1 MPVSEIRTERLQLVP
16 FDPAAIRRL
25 IEGDRPEAERV
36 LGRILPDEFPNSD
49 ELEGFLPIQ
58 LHRMEQSPRRR
69 AWMARLTV
77 SRPDGVVGHCGF
89 HGPPEMIGRAE
100 IGYTVFEPFRGRGF
114 AKEAAGALVRWAFE
128 QGEKKVFAT
137 VSPNNAPSLAVVRA
151 LGFQQTGTQQDEVD
165 GLELVFTI
173 DAPGC

>member
-1 MPVSEIRTERLQLVP
+1 MPISSIRTERLQLVP
-16 FDPAAIRRL
+16 FDPIAIRRL

-36 LGRILPDEFPNSD
+36 LGRILPDEFPNTH

-58 LHRMEQSPRRR
+58 LRRMDQAPKRR
-69 AWMARLTV
+69 AWMARLMV
-77 SRPDGVVGHCGF
+77 SKPDGVVGHCGF

-114 AKEAAGALVRWAFE
+114 AKEVAGALVRWAFE
-128 QGEKKVFAT
+128 HGENKVFAT
-137 VSPNNAPSLAVVRA
+137 VSPKNTPSLAVVRA
-151 LGFQQTGTQQDEVD
+151 LGFQQVGTQYDDVD

-173 DAPGC
+173 DAPG